1 MENEQRIFLAYR
13 AIFEGNNAQIRQ
25 PKAIMKVVVHHRAS
39 TQTLLKSLGEK
50 HIVDTLKSLLD
61 RKVFQSELEPKMAF
75 PDLFTTSLAQ
85 DVQHNASE
93 ADAAKSE
100 AEALE
105 DVAFLEDDKD
115 DAIET
120 VTDEVPPVLS
130 CRSAY
135 LITGHGLT
143 THTANAARPGSNGIQ
158 IPSLY
163 PLYVPYKVQHVVL
176 TRTQSLLEE
185 CCYDFTAQWLP
196 ELLEQRRGDCPES
209 IELNKWTYI
218 VVKRLNKLP
227 YHRSQAFRQ
236 RQCDIVSQHTHIHQ
250 QAAALRCVSSSY
262 HSEGHLGDDPCRD
275 RLC

>member
-120 VTDEVPPVLS
+120 VAEVPPVLP

-135 LITGHGLT
+135 LITRH
-143 THTANAARPGSNGIQ
+143 
-158 IPSLY
+158 
-163 PLYVPYKVQHVVL
+163 
-176 TRTQSLLEE
+176 
-185 CCYDFTAQWLP
+185 
-196 ELLEQRRGDCPES
+196 
-209 IELNKWTYI
+209 
-218 VVKRLNKLP
+218 
-227 YHRSQAFRQ
+227 
-236 RQCDIVSQHTHIHQ
+236 
-250 QAAALRCVSSSY
+250 
-262 HSEGHLGDDPCRD
+262 
-275 RLC
+275 